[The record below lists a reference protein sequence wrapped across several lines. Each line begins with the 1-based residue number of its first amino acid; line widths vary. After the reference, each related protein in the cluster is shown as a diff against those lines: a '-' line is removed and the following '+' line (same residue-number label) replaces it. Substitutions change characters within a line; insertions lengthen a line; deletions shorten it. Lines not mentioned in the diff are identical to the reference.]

1 MPNRSKFAVA
11 EDEDVTKKLLSLDV
25 VRLATDFAYLD
36 AKVAKELNFKDV
48 SRLQDINRRRS
59 TKSRKSNRSSVKSL
73 ESKK

>member
-48 SRLQDINRRRS
+48 SGLQDINRRRS